1 MPHKVA
7 SAGGCLRPAKNARYE
22 PCGFLWMLPG
32 HKESST
38 RTAVIAGAVDTLITL
53 AALLAAQSSVLLA
66 DFLKTGL
73 DFIAVLLAWLAMR
86 HLARGAGDAYDYGI
100 GKLENLSSLIVAA

>member
-1 MPHKVA
+1 
-7 SAGGCLRPAKNARYE
+7 
-22 PCGFLWMLPG
+22 MLPG
-32 HKESST
+32 HKDSST

-73 DFIAVLLAWLAMR
+73 EFIAVLLA
-86 HLARGAGDAYDYGI
+86 
-100 GKLENLSSLIVAA
+100 

>member
-1 MPHKVA
+1 
-7 SAGGCLRPAKNARYE
+7 
-22 PCGFLWMLPG
+22 MLPG
-32 HKESST
+32 HKDSST

-73 DFIAVLLAWLAMR
+73 ELIAVLLA
-86 HLARGAGDAYDYGI
+86 
-100 GKLENLSSLIVAA
+100 